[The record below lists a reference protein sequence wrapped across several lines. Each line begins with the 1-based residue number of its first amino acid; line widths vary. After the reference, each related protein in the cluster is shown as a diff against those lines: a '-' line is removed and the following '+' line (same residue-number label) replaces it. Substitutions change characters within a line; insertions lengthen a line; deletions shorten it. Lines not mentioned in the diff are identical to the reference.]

1 MPYKDPA
8 QPAQFQVFLSDA
20 AVNAAFSSLLE
31 AHPVNGWLNSTEVP
45 SSAPISLTTGFLD
58 KAFKGIAAYYGPDQ
72 PVNVFYNLTHLDGFT
87 VTAGNQEVSME
98 AGARLQFYVET
109 TNGTTDL
116 AVDLDLSKI
125 VADATILIDGF
136 NVTGNFTKLKV
147 QTLAVNSCSFGK
159 ISTFQ
164 LKLELN
170 VGLAVAAG
178 PLNKALNTLVIPDN
192 VMGIF

>member
-159 ISTFQ
+159 IGTFQ
-164 LKLELN
+164 H
-170 VGLAVAAG
+170 
-178 PLNKALNTLVIPDN
+178 IHF
-192 VMGIF
+192 IR